1 MNKLTYRLDGEKEEN
16 MNWVMIMAI
25 ICISIP
31 TWQLVDKADKGQ
43 VGEASCAAV
52 QIVALAILFSLMR

>member
-1 MNKLTYRLDGEKEEN
+1 
-16 MNWVMIMAI
+16 MNWIMIMAI

-43 VGEASCAAV
+43 IGEAFCATI
-52 QIVALAILFSLMR
+52 QIIALAVLFGLMR

>member
-1 MNKLTYRLDGEKEEN
+1 MKLSYRLDGEKEEN
-16 MNWVMIMAI
+16 MSWFMIMTI

-43 VGEASCAAV
+43 IGDAFCAAV
-52 QIVALAILFSLMR
+52 QIVALAILFGSMR

>member
-1 MNKLTYRLDGEKEEN
+1 MDKLTYRLDGEKEKN
-16 MNWVMIMAI
+16 MNWFMIMAI

-43 VGEASCAAV
+43 IGGALCATV
-52 QIVALAILFSLMR
+52 QIIALAILFRLMQ